1 MKEASRTS
9 CVFGM
14 AAVLASGLCICQ
26 AQMAAAANV
35 QHHPAPAAPVMFS
48 VGPQTA
54 VGAVPAQGGTQ
65 FSAQGGTVYGT
76 FGSRT
81 LGQSFVPSPSTFGGG
96 IQTSPTGSF
105 LYAGRTDG
113 SAALATPW
121 RQFNA
126 GAAGAAAQPAYG
138 TAGPQSPAPEEFGGP
153 ATDEMNAWPMNAG
166 EGLSALEQV
175 LGMTAGLEP
184 PAALRMAPQAAVAR
198 PQPYARSP
206 ELSALMTRIAQFQE
220 HARQPGDRRL
230 RQQQRRSFAGRRSH
244 ARRRR
249 PAGERP
255 GPGAASVADRQPVG
269 GGRVRHTGLEVRGC
283 LDLNGPLS
291 GWSGSSGGPL
301 NSKGEAFAAGCRS
314 LPSRPRST
322 TACLV

>member
-1 MKEASRTS
+1 
-9 CVFGM
+9 
-14 AAVLASGLCICQ
+14 
-26 AQMAAAANV
+26 MAAAANV

-113 SAALATPW
+113 SAAFATPW

-126 GAAGAAAQPAYG
+126 GAAGPAAQPAYG

-153 ATDEMNAWPMNAG
+153 ATDEMNPWPMNAG

-206 ELSALMTRIAQFQE
+206 ELSALMTRIARSKNMLASQGIDVYVSNNV
-220 HARQPGDRRL
+220 ARLQ
-230 RQQQRRSFAGRRSH
+230 
-244 ARRRR
+244 
-249 PAGERP
+249 
-255 GPGAASVADRQPVG
+255 GA
-269 GGRVRHTGLEVRGC
+269 VRT
-283 LDLNGPLS
+283 P
-291 GWSGSSGGPL
+291 
-301 NSKGEAFAAGCRS
+301 AAGV
-314 LPSRPRST
+314 LLANVLALEPQVWQIDNQ
-322 TACLV
+322 LVVEGSGTPASK